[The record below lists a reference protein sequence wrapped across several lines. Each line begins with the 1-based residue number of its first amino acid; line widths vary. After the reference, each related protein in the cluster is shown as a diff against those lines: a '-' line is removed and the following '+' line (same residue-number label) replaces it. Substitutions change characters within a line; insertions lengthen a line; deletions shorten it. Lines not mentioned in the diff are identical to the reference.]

1 MMNTNNSLAFMQGVA
16 TFSLLSCLGLAYVIN
31 PIDESLFF
39 QAADNFVS
47 AIYGKDVL
55 SELNNSVVAGMLLG
69 LFIGTVYVFL
79 GMNKKVYNYTTLS
92 LFVIVLFIF
101 FASIMGYD
109 QVPYVFTQQLF
120 LSAWIGLPVSLGIV
134 GIWEK
139 SIGNQVLSAFL
150 ILVMPLGL
158 SGSTN
163 DQIYPILGFV
173 FSFML
178 YLELSYGH
186 VRYSRLARIMHYS
199 REYEV
204 VLQWFLSTLI
214 ITLGLTTALTSLAF
228 LFHNFLGDFLPY
240 SFSNS
245 IEYNTI
251 YGQALSVLVF
261 FILWAIIQTLFSR
274 GYLARQVE
282 D

>member
-1 MMNTNNSLAFMQGVA
+1 MQAVA
-16 TFSLLSCLGLAYVIN
+16 TFSLLLCLGLAYVIN

-39 QAADNFVS
+39 RATSSFVG
-47 AIYGKDVL
+47 AMYGNDVL
-55 SELNNSVVAGMLLG
+55 TTLNNSIVAGILLG
-69 LFIGTVYVFL
+69 LFIGTMYVFL
-79 GMNKKVYNYTTLS
+79 GMNKKVYDYTLIS
-92 LFVIVLFIF
+92 VLVVIILVFI
-101 FASIMGYD
+101 ASIRKYD
-109 QVPYVFTQQLF
+109 PVPYEFTQQLF
-120 LSAWIGLPVSLGIV
+120 LWTWIGLPVAMGIV
-134 GIWEK
+134 GIWDN

-150 ILVMPLGL
+150 VLVMPLGL
-158 SGSTN
+158 SGNTN
-163 DQIYPILGFV
+163 EQIYPILGFV

-178 YLELSYGH
+178 YLELSYGQ

-199 REYEV
+199 REYEM
-204 VLQWFLSTLI
+204 VLQWFLRTLI
-214 ITLGLTTALTSLAF
+214 VTLTLTIGLTSLAF
-228 LFHNFLGDFLPY
+228 LFHNFLGEILPY

-261 FILWAIIQTLFSR
+261 FMMWAIVQTLFSR

>member
-1 MMNTNNSLAFMQGVA
+1 MNTNNSLAFMQAVA
-16 TFSLLSCLGLAYVIN
+16 TFSLLLCLGLAYVIN

-39 QAADNFVS
+39 RATNSFVS
-47 AIYGKDVL
+47 AMYGNDVL
-55 SELNNSVVAGMLLG
+55 TNLNNSIVAGILLG

-79 GMNKKVYNYTTLS
+79 GMNKKVYDYTLIS
-92 LFVIVLFIF
+92 ILMLILLVFI
-101 FASIMGYD
+101 ASIRKYD
-109 QVPYVFTQQLF
+109 SVPYEFTQQLF
-120 LSAWIGLPVSLGIV
+120 LWTWIGLPVAMGIV
-134 GIWEK
+134 GIWDN

-158 SGSTN
+158 SGNTN
-163 DQIYPILGFV
+163 EQIYPILGFV

-178 YLELSYGH
+178 YLELSYGQ

-199 REYEV
+199 REYEM
-204 VLQWFLSTLI
+204 VLQWFLRTLI
-214 ITLGLTTALTSLAF
+214 VTLVLTTGLTSLAF
-228 LFHNFLGDFLPY
+228 LFHNFLGEILPY

-261 FILWAIIQTLFSR
+261 FMMWAIVQTLFSR

>member
-1 MMNTNNSLAFMQGVA
+1 MQAVA
-16 TFSLLSCLGLAYVIN
+16 TFSLLLSLGLAYVIN
-31 PIDESLFF
+31 PIEDSLFF
-39 QAADNFVS
+39 QAIDSSVS
-47 AIYGKDVL
+47 AMYGNEVL
-55 SELNNSVVAGMLLG
+55 TELNNSIVAGILLG

-79 GMNKKVYNYTTLS
+79 GMNKRVYDYTIFS
-92 LFVIVLFIF
+92 VFMVIMSVFI
-101 FASIMGYD
+101 ASIRNYD
-109 QVPYVFTQQLF
+109 PVPYEFTQQLF
-120 LSAWIGLPVSLGIV
+120 LWTWIGLPITLGIV
-134 GIWEK
+134 GIWNN
-139 SIGNQVLSAFL
+139 SVGNQVFSAFL

-158 SGSTN
+158 FGNTN
-163 DQIYPILGFV
+163 EQIYPILGFV

-186 VRYSRLARIMHYS
+186 VRYSRLARVMNYS
-199 REYEV
+199 REYEM
-204 VLQWFLSTLI
+204 VLQWFLLTLMV
-214 ITLGLTTALTSLAF
+214 TLALTTGLTSLAF
-228 LFHNFLGDFLPY
+228 LFHNLLGDILPY

-261 FILWAIIQTLFSR
+261 FMMWAIVQTLFSR